1 MTVTRTVQEAFIAR
15 AARAARATA
24 KEYGVPAAVTL
35 AQAALESDW
44 GRAHMGDANNYFGIK
59 AYDKGGVPQIGPI
72 AKGFITLPTR
82 EVVNGRSITVNARF
96 RAYKSMADSFRDHAN
111 FLKVNSRYAP
121 AFDHTDEPDAFARA
135 IAKAGY
141 ATDPSYADK
150 LIALMRQYELYA
162 YGRKRRATRDDDDE
176 HARDRTRPEP
186 PDSPARTRRRGQV
199 AALQGSLNEH
209 LRRLGAPRLL
219 EADGRWGPQTE
230 AAFDDV
236 CRVLGVAAERAPRTY
251 RIIAGAAATRT
262 PEELARA
269 EADGAGFAAE
279 LRRRYARERA
289 GATVR
294 LGGTPLDEAARRRA
308 QIAALQGDLNGHL
321 ERLRQPTRLAVDGE
335 WDPYTERAFEAV
347 CRVLGI
353 EAERDARTFRIVA
366 GALAGRT
373 PAEQERAREDGAAY
387 ARRLRAAGVPQR
399 AVLGGPSA
407 PEDERHAAGILCL
420 QRDLNQ
426 HLVKLGSPAVLALD
440 GRWGE
445 HTATAFRQVCR
456 TLGLAPERDVR
467 TYRLIGGA
475 LATVTDAE
483 RDRAAHEGAAFAEE
497 LRKRFARTPPPED
510 EAPPRASGRTS
521 ATATATGAS
530 ASRRRPS
537 GCVRCSRSATA
548 ATRPGASA
556 SGSRSTARPAR
567 RRGKAAHE
575 VTKGRKDP
583 AFRATLRKRYAT
595 PDVSSLLRG
604 NAAPRER
611 RLLEVIVAAHR
622 HGLVVTSTT
631 GGTHA
636 PGSFHYQGR
645 AVDFGVA
652 GDPYAADAQRR
663 FVAFQH
669 QLARHPAGLAELI
682 GPDVSRNVKYGRFT
696 RYPAATEAAHK
707 NHVHCAI

>member
-24 KEYGVPAAVTL
+24 EEYGVPAAVTL

-44 GRAHMGDANNYFGIK
+44 GRAHMGGANNYFGIK

-72 AKGFITLPTR
+72 AKGFVTLPTR

-96 RAYKSMADSFRDHAN
+96 RSYASMADSFRDHAN

-121 AFDHTDEPDAFARA
+121 AFGHTGDPDAFARA

-150 LIALMRQYELYA
+150 LIALMRQYKLYS
-162 YGRKRRATRDDDDE
+162 YGKRTAKRDEDADGPE
-176 HARDRTRPEP
+176 HKPEHK
-186 PDSPARTRRRGQV
+186 ARTRRREQV
-199 AALQGSLNEH
+199 ESLQESLNEH

-219 EADGRWGPQTE
+219 ATDGRWGPLTE
-230 AAFDDV
+230 TAFEDV
-236 CRVLGVAAERAPRTY
+236 CRVLGIAAERHARIY
-251 RIIAGAAATRT
+251 RIIAGTSVTRT
-262 PEELARA
+262 PAELARA
-269 EADGAGFAAE
+269 EGDGAAFAEE
-279 LRRRYARERA
+279 LRRRYARERT

-294 LGGTPLDEAARRRA
+294 LGGTPLDEAAQRRA
-308 QIAALQGDLNGHL
+308 RIAALQADLNGHL

-335 WDPYTERAFEAV
+335 WDPYTDRAFEAV

-353 EAERDARTFRIVA
+353 EAERDARTFRIIA

-373 PAEQERAREDGAAY
+373 AAERERAEDEGAAY

-399 AVLGGPSA
+399 TVLGGPA
-407 PEDERHAAGILCL
+407 RPEDERRAAAVVCL

-426 HLVKLGSPAVLALD
+426 HLVRLGSPAVLALD

-445 HTATAFRQVCR
+445 HTATAFREICK
-456 TLGLAPERDVR
+456 TLGLAPEREVR
-467 TYRLIGGA
+467 TYRLIGAA
-475 LATVTDAE
+475 LATPTDAE

-497 LRKRFARTPPPED
+497 LRKRFARTPPPDDDGPPPPPEREEPKEHKPPKAQRVRALQAECNRLF
-510 EAPPRASGRTS
+510 EAWR
-521 ATATATGAS
+521 
-530 ASRRRPS
+530 
-537 GCVRCSRSATA
+537 VRKRITVDGKVGPE
-548 ATRPGASA
+548 TR
-556 SGSRSTARPAR
+556 
-567 RRGKAAHE
+567 KAAHE
-575 VTKGRKDP
+575 VAKGRKDP
-583 AFRATLRKRYAT
+583 EFRATLRKRYAT
-595 PDVSSLLRG
+595 PDVGALLRG
-604 NAAPRER
+604 NAAPREH
-611 RLLEVIVAAHR
+611 RLFEVIVTAHR
-622 HGLVVTSTT
+622 FGLVVTSTT

-652 GDPYAADAQRR
+652 GNPYSADAQRR

-682 GPDVSRNVKYGRFT
+682 GPDVARNVKYGRFT
-696 RYPAATEAAHK
+696 RYPAATEQAHK

>member
-1 MTVTRTVQEAFIAR
+1 VTVTRTVQEAFIAR

-24 KEYGVPAAVTL
+24 KEYGVPGAVTL

-44 GRAHMGDANNYFGIK
+44 GRAHMGEANNYFGIK

-72 AKGFITLPTR
+72 AKGFVTLPTR

-96 RAYKSMADSFRDHAN
+96 RSYASMADSFRDHAN

-121 AFDHTDEPDAFARA
+121 AFAHSDDPDAFARA

-141 ATDPSYADK
+141 ATDPAYADK
-150 LIALMRQYELYA
+150 LIALMRQYKLYG
-162 YGRKRRATRDDDDE
+162 YGKRTAKRDEDE
-176 HARDRTRPEP
+176 HEAREPERK
-186 PDSPARTRRRGQV
+186 ARTRRRGQV

-219 EADGRWGPQTE
+219 DVDGRWGPLTE
-230 AAFDDV
+230 IAFADV
-236 CRVLGVAAERAPRTY
+236 CRVLGIAAERHARTY
-251 RIIAGAAATRT
+251 RIVAGTSVTRT
-262 PEELARA
+262 PAELARA
-269 EADGAGFAAE
+269 EGDGVAFADE
-279 LRRRYARERA
+279 LRRRFARERA

-294 LGGTPLDEAARRRA
+294 LGGTPLGDAEQRRA
-308 QIAALQGDLNGHL
+308 RIAALQADLNGHL

-335 WDPYTERAFEAV
+335 WDQYTERAFEAV

-353 EAERDARTFRIVA
+353 EAERDPRTFRIIA

-373 PAEQERAREDGAAY
+373 PAERERADEDGAAY

-399 AVLGGPSA
+399 AVLGGRPL
-407 PEDERHAAGILCL
+407 PEDERRAAAVVCL

-426 HLVKLGSPAVLALD
+426 HLIRLGSPAVLALD
-440 GRWGE
+440 GRWGD
-445 HTATAFRQVCR
+445 HTATAFREVCR
-456 TLGLAPERDVR
+456 TLGLAAERDVR
-467 TYRLIGGA
+467 TYRLVGAA
-475 LATVTDAE
+475 LAAPTDAE

-497 LRKRFARTPPPED
+497 LRKRFARTPPPAGD
-510 EAPPRASGRTS
+510 TGPPEREPDREE
-521 ATATATGAS
+521 
-530 ASRRRPS
+530 RQRRPPKAERIRALQAE
-537 GCVRCSRSATA
+537 CNRRFEAWRVRKRITVDGKVGPE
-548 ATRPGASA
+548 TR
-556 SGSRSTARPAR
+556 
-567 RRGKAAHE
+567 KAAHE
-575 VTKGRKDP
+575 VAKGRKDHE
-583 AFRATLRKRYAT
+583 FRATLRKRYAT
-595 PDVSSLLRG
+595 PDVGALLRG

-622 HGLVVTSTT
+622 HGLIVTSTT
-631 GGTHA
+631 GGSHA

-652 GDPYAADAQRR
+652 GNPYGADAQRR

-682 GPDVSRNVKYGRFT
+682 GPDIARNVKYGRFV
-696 RYPAATEAAHK
+696 RYPAATEQAHK

>member
-24 KEYGVPAAVTL
+24 KEYDVPAAVTL

-96 RAYKSMADSFRDHAN
+96 RAYGSMADSFRDHAN

-150 LIALMRQYELYA
+150 LIALMRQYKLYA
-162 YGRKRRATRDDDDE
+162 HGRKRRATRDDDDGE
-176 HARDRTRPEP
+176 RDAPDAPEP

-219 EADGRWGPQTE
+219 EADGRWGPQTD

-236 CRVLGVAAERAPRTY
+236 CRVLGVAAERGPRTY
-251 RIIAGAAATRT
+251 RIIAGAAAART

-308 QIAALQGDLNGHL
+308 QTAALQGDLNGHL

-335 WDPYTERAFEAV
+335 WDPYTQRAFEAV

-353 EAERDARTFRIVA
+353 EAERDPRTFRIVA

-373 PAEQERAREDGAAY
+373 PAEQERARDDGAAY

-456 TLGLAPERDVR
+456 TLGLETERDVR

-475 LATVTDAE
+475 LAAITDAE

-497 LRKRFARTPPPED
+497 LRKRFARMPPPED
-510 EAPPRASGRTS
+510 EPPPRRERPDEHDDGEGREHRPPK
-521 ATATATGAS
+521 AERVRALQQECN
-530 ASRRRPS
+530 RRYEAWR
-537 GCVRCSRSATA
+537 VRKRIAVDGKA
-548 ATRPGASA
+548 GPETR
-556 SGSRSTARPAR
+556 
-567 RRGKAAHE
+567 KAAHE
-575 VTKGRKDP
+575 VTKGLKDP
-583 AFRATLRKRYAT
+583 AFRATLRRRYAT
-595 PDVSSLLRG
+595 PDVASLLRG

-652 GDPYAADAQRR
+652 GNPYAAEAQRR

-682 GPDVSRNVKYGRFT
+682 GPDVSRNIKYGRFT

>member
-1 MTVTRTVQEAFIAR
+1 M
-15 AARAARATA
+15 
-24 KEYGVPAAVTL
+24 PAAVTL

-96 RAYKSMADSFRDHAN
+96 RAYESMADSFRDHAN

-150 LIALMRQYELYA
+150 LIALMRQYKLYA
-162 YGRKRRATRDDDDE
+162 YGRKRRATRDDDDGE
-176 HARDRTRPEP
+176 HDAPDAPEP

-230 AAFDDV
+230 AVFDDV
-236 CRVLGVAAERAPRTY
+236 CRVLGVAAERGPRTY

-262 PEELARA
+262 PDELARA

-366 GALAGRT
+366 GALGRAHAGR
-373 PAEQERAREDGAAY
+373 AGARPGG
-387 ARRLRAAGVPQR
+387 RRGLRAP
-399 AVLGGPSA
+399 
-407 PEDERHAAGILCL
+407 
-420 QRDLNQ
+420 
-426 HLVKLGSPAVLALD
+426 
-440 GRWGE
+440 
-445 HTATAFRQVCR
+445 
-456 TLGLAPERDVR
+456 
-467 TYRLIGGA
+467 
-475 LATVTDAE
+475 
-483 RDRAAHEGAAFAEE
+483 
-497 LRKRFARTPPPED
+497 
-510 EAPPRASGRTS
+510 
-521 ATATATGAS
+521 
-530 ASRRRPS
+530 
-537 GCVRCSRSATA
+537 
-548 ATRPGASA
+548 
-556 SGSRSTARPAR
+556 PAR
-567 RRGKAAHE
+567 RRRAAARRA
-575 VTKGRKDP
+575 GRALRAGGRAPRGRDP
-583 AFRATLRKRYAT
+583 LPAAGPQPAPGQARLPRRARARRPVGRAHRDQVPPGLPDPRARAGARRADLPPDRRRARRGQRRGARPRRPRGRGLRRGAAQAVRAHAAAGGRGAAAARAAGRGRRRRRARAQAAEGRARACAAAGVQ
-595 PDVSSLLRG
+595 PPLRG
-604 NAAPRER
+604 LARPQADR
-611 RLLEVIVAAHR
+611 RR
-622 HGLVVTSTT
+622 RQGR
-631 GGTHA
+631 
-636 PGSFHYQGR
+636 PGDAQGR
-645 AVDFGVA
+645 ARGA
-652 GDPYAADAQRR
+652 PRDARTRR
-663 FVAFQH
+663 S
-669 QLARHPAGLAELI
+669 ARRCASA
-682 GPDVSRNVKYGRFT
+682 T
-696 RYPAATEAAHK
+696 RRPTPPRSCAATRRRASAG
-707 NHVHCAI
+707 CSR